1 MIPGSFDY
9 HSPTTLEDAIQLLED
24 LGEDAKILAG
34 GHSLIPMMKW
44 RLAEPTHLI
53 DIRKLTGMDYIKEE
67 GGYLCIGAMVTET
80 ALETSELI
88 GKSYSILKDTS
99 EVIADPLVRNLAT
112 LGGNIAHGDPANDHP
127 ATMVALNA
135 TMVVSGPGR
144 SKREI
149 NVDDFFLG
157 PLWTAL
163 QENEILTEVKIP
175 ILDSKSGGSYQKLE
189 RKVGDYAIAA
199 SAVNLSFE
207 NGICASA
214 GIGLTNV
221 GPTPIRAIEAQNALI
236 GTDISEENIQK
247 AGELAAEVSQ
257 PIGDHRGSDEY
268 KKSVVNTLTKRAII
282 KAKDRAQGGK

>member
-80 ALETSELI
+80 ALETSDLI

-247 AGELAAEVSQ
+247 AGELAAEASQ